1 MGRDAA
7 RIAQVAGFE
16 VPEATRLLFF
26 DAPADHPFAVIEQM
40 MPVLPLVRAGTA
52 REAIDLAVHLEHGYH
67 HTAAMHS
74 KDLDNLDYMANA
86 INTSIFVKNGP
97 CLAGLGFGGEGWTTM
112 TISTPTGEGVTCA
125 ASFIRLRPV
134 RAGGSFPHRMSTMA
148 RDFVNWLT
156 PRLDRAA
163 ELLRSPPTEAV
174 KGPLRLGIDLGTSD
188 VVSIVIDAEDHPVA
202 VQLKWA
208 DVVRDGIV
216 WDYFG
221 AVNIV
226 RHQVAA
232 LQEQLGVTF
241 TEACTSFP
249 PGTDPRISVNVIEAA
264 GLEVTQVIDEPSAV
278 ARLLELDRGA
288 VVDIG
293 GGTTGIAVVQ
303 GGPGDLLRRRAHR
316 RPSCFPDPGRQPTD
330 SPGGGRASQDRKR
343 PRSVAGGPGRL

>member
-1 MGRDAA
+1 
-7 RIAQVAGFE
+7 
-16 VPEATRLLFF
+16 
-26 DAPADHPFAVIEQM
+26 
-40 MPVLPLVRAGTA
+40 
-52 REAIDLAVHLEHGYH
+52 
-67 HTAAMHS
+67 
-74 KDLDNLDYMANA
+74 
-86 INTSIFVKNGP
+86 
-97 CLAGLGFGGEGWTTM
+97 
-112 TISTPTGEGVTCA
+112 
-125 ASFIRLRPV
+125 
-134 RAGGSFPHRMSTMA
+134 MSTMA
-148 RDFVNWLT
+148 RDFVHWLT

-163 ELLRSPPTEAV
+163 ELLRSPPMETA

-188 VVSIVIDAEDHPVA
+188 VVSIAIDAEDHPVA
-202 VQLKWA
+202 VQLEWA

-226 RHQVAA
+226 RRQVAA

-264 GLEVTQVIDEPSAV
+264 GLVVTQVIDEPSAV

-303 GGPGDLLRRRAHR
+303 GGQVVYSGDEPTGGHHVSLTLAGSRRIPLETAEHLKIEQGHEVWPAVQAVFEKMADIVRDHLRGHQVETLYLSGGSCALPGVRELFAREFPHLDVRLPSQPLFLTPLSIAAY
-316 RPSCFPDPGRQPTD
+316 RP
-330 SPGGGRASQDRKR
+330 A
-343 PRSVAGGPGRL
+343 A